1 MSNPGRSRG
10 GGGGGGH
17 GAGGSGQT
25 DKIPQWTTWD
35 EFCKWFWNGSNGN
48 NLIKKLNGSSQNT
61 SNDSIRREKFRPTV
75 YCIVLNDGQFPG
87 KSVEMTETERTKE
100 VQWKLCNVG
109 FTHVDTTT
117 GTNNRMEV
125 VKNEVC
131 RKYKDNKRK
140 KAEEKQKKE
149 KKGDGGTP
157 KEEEEVEEE
166 EEEKVDAGVLFVLPI
181 GAVDTTPF
189 SETAERIRKAVGW
202 PVRKDLAKTIGLP
215 CSTEWVLTTQAF
227 IDKIKKEID
236 EKKKD
241 RTGDLIDLFK
251 NLKFNKTPPTD
262 RLRVTLEDDSDVKT
276 VTDFDADC

>member
-1 MSNPGRSRG
+1 MSSPGGRRG
-10 GGGGGGH
+10 RGRGH
-17 GAGGSGQT
+17 GAGGSGQI
-25 DKIPQWTTWD
+25 DEIPLDQWQTWD

-48 NLIKKLNGSSQNT
+48 NLIKKLNGSSQNK

-87 KSVEMTETERTKE
+87 QSVEKTET
-100 VQWKLCNVG
+100 VQWKLWKVG

-149 KKGDGGTP
+149 EKEAGGKP

-166 EEEKVDAGVLFVLPI
+166 EVDAGVLFVLPI

-189 SETAERIRKAVGW
+189 SETEERIRMAVGW
-202 PVRKDLAKTIGLP
+202 PIHKHLAKIIGLP
-215 CSTEWVLTTQAF
+215 CSTEWVLTTQTF
-227 IDKIKKEID
+227 INEIINKIKE
-236 EKKKD
+236 EKDKSEGTAD
-241 RTGDLIDLFK
+241 QIDLFK
-251 NLKFNKTPPTD
+251 ALKFNKTGTKPPSWA
-262 RLRVTLEDDSDVKT
+262 TLVNVKGVRT
-276 VTDFDADC
+276 VIDIESIT